1 VLHQIGVGVLGPVY
15 RTYDPDGD
23 RLVAVKVFKLDIT
36 PEQAGTLAEQLNRI
50 AQIGLSEPG
59 LVAPLTAGVEDTA
72 AYLAQEYVAAESL
85 DVALRHYAP
94 ASIDRAAPFISQLA
108 GAIDGARA
116 VGAQH
121 GALHPR
127 DIFVTPDSARATGFG
142 VVPALE
148 DIGVRGPVRRP
159 YTAPERV
166 GGGEWGPGADI
177 FSLAVIAYELLTGK
191 RPVGTGAEAAAQ
203 LREEGVAADADA
215 LEALFASALADDPDA
230 RPRTAHEFATAFEAL
245 GAVGSAAKPAAAE
258 SAAGDVQPPAAV
270 PETSGAEPAGA
281 SALDAAFEAVEQAE
295 ASDLVVEPTVII
307 DESDAKTE
315 AWDSEAQEP
324 ATWIAPEPPAAEPPT
339 SPVVPEAPVAEEP
352 PPVLESAPA
361 PTVDLTAAELPP
373 AGDVAQEAVGAGE
386 AQDAPADAT
395 LSVEDDELAAWLAS
409 SDAKPRAQ
417 SPPSASEVERILS
430 APEASEVEGEP
441 GSPHASD
448 PAPSQPARSLF
459 DAGGVEAFDPAAPPG
474 EPPFA
479 KGDTTEDQE
488 DVWGIGAADDPP
500 AAEVAPE
507 PEPES
512 EPESEPEPQP
522 EAEVAPVGE
531 SEEIGVPASMWSAAA
546 ESNDEAA
553 FDEALVELQE
563 EKPSRRA
570 PALPFALAL
579 VVAILIA
586 FVAGYVLRSD
596 DPAEPG
602 QAPGGDVAGQGQ
614 APAAAPDAVET
625 PPPVVAAETPPAT
638 VPEPADA
645 ADAADA
651 GATAAPADTPAAA
664 PEPPPVAV
672 AEAEVAVDE
681 APGLRAD
688 AAPATP
694 APVVG
699 RLLIR
704 SSPPGA
710 QVVVNEAAAGITPLA
725 MADLAY
731 GDYVIRISRAGYRV
745 ELLSVSISADEPVA
759 ALNLDLIEASTEAAP
774 ATAPTG
780 AAPAPSPDAAAA
792 LAGELGSLLID
803 TRPAGAEVYVDGRLL
818 GATPLTLVD
827 VPTGAHTIRLLRS
840 GYREWTTTV
849 EIESGQQLRVAASLE
864 GAP

>member
-23 RLVAVKVFKLDIT
+23 RLVAVKVFKVDIT
-36 PEQAGTLAEQLNRI
+36 PEQAETLAAQLNRI

-59 LVAPLTAGVEDTA
+59 LVAPLTAGVEGTA

-127 DIFVTPDSARATGFG
+127 DVFVTPDSARATGFG

-148 DIGVRGPVRRP
+148 EIGVRGPVRRP

-177 FSLAVIAYELLTGK
+177 FSLAVIAFELLTGK
-191 RPVGTGAEAAAQ
+191 RPAGTGAEVAAQ
-203 LREEGVAADADA
+203 LREEGIAADADA
-215 LEALFASALADDPDA
+215 LEALFASALADDPDD
-230 RPRTAHEFATAFEAL
+230 RPRTAHEFASAFEAL
-245 GAVGSAAKPAAAE
+245 GAPGSAARPAAAE
-258 SAAGDVQPPAAV
+258 
-270 PETSGAEPAGA
+270 
-281 SALDAAFEAVEQAE
+281 
-295 ASDLVVEPTVII
+295 
-307 DESDAKTE
+307 
-315 AWDSEAQEP
+315 
-324 ATWIAPEPPAAEPPT
+324 
-339 SPVVPEAPVAEEP
+339 
-352 PPVLESAPA
+352 PA
-361 PTVDLTAAELPP
+361 PTVDLTATELTLSGDAAP
-373 AGDVAQEAVGAGE
+373 AAFEADEVST
-386 AQDAPADAT
+386 APADAA
-395 LSVEDDELAAWLAS
+395 LSAEDDELAAWLAS
-409 SDAKPRAQ
+409 SDSKKGAEV
-417 SPPSASEVERILS
+417 PPSASEVEQILS
-430 APEASEVEGEP
+430 TPEASEAEVK
-441 GSPHASD
+441 
-448 PAPSQPARSLF
+448 PAP
-459 DAGGVEAFDPAAPPG
+459 PAAPERSKASLFEDWGIDEVEPQAQEAAPEPPAPEPPAP
-474 EPPFA
+474 EPPFVQEEA
-479 KGDTTEDQE
+479 STGQQE
-488 DVWGIGAADDPP
+488 DDWGVGATDDPP
-500 AAEVAPE
+500 PAEVAPE
-507 PEPES
+507 PVVDLE
-512 EPESEPEPQP
+512 
-522 EAEVAPVGE
+522 
-531 SEEIGVPASMWSAAA
+531 
-546 ESNDEAA
+546 
-553 FDEALVELQE
+553 E

-570 PALPFALAL
+570 PSLPFALAL

-586 FVAGYVLRSD
+586 FVTGYVLRSD

-602 QAPGGDVAGQGQ
+602 QAPAADVAGQGQ
-614 APAAAPDAVET
+614 APAAAAPEVPPAVDVEP
-625 PPPVVAAETPPAT
+625 PPPVVAAEPPPAPVSEPT
-638 VPEPADA
+638 VDVAAGDA
-645 ADAADA
+645 A
-651 GATAAPADTPAAA
+651 PPVETPAAPELA
-664 PEPPPVAV
+664 PVTEVEP
-672 AEAEVAVDE
+672 EVDVGE

-688 AAPATP
+688 VAP

-759 ALNLDLIEASTEAAP
+759 ALNLDLIESGDAPAAAP
-774 ATAPTG
+774 PAG
-780 AAPAPSPDAAAA
+780 APSPDAAPG
-792 LAGELGSLLID
+792 LAGESGTLVID

-818 GATPLTLVD
+818 GATPVTLVD